1 MIFKFPFSSA
11 ADRPERAPEVQSSSL
26 AGESLQAGETAGGP
40 IDILV
45 IDDDPVVLKSLRRL
59 LQKWGYRVAIAISA
73 AEGLQKA
80 QRDPSVIICDWVLP
94 GDVDGLEICHRI
106 KQDPQLS
113 TTAFLMM
120 TSHTGMANRVEA
132 LEAGADDL
140 LFKPVDKAELAA
152 RVKAG
157 MRLHQLTQALKAQTR
172 RLEAELAEAA
182 TYVMSLLP
190 ADVSKASEAGSLGDR
205 VSITSRFISS
215 QELGGDCFDHYW
227 LDPDYLVM
235 YLLDV
240 SGHGLGAALLSTS
253 VLNVL
258 RSQSLPGV
266 NFYRPET
273 VLKGLNE
280 TFQMD
285 DQNDKYFTIWYG
297 VYNRATRELSYASA
311 GHPPAMLISPA
322 TANDPAALIPLRTPG
337 MPIGMMPNTPY
348 QWQRCRVAEGGR
360 LYIFSDGI
368 YELQPASTELDADTH
383 QSSTPQL
390 GLDGFT
396 DLLTALESGH
406 QLSVDSIIQKVSDFG
421 GNHFDDDLSL
431 LEIVF

>member
-11 ADRPERAPEVQSSSL
+11 AKRATAALHPASGAAHERE
-26 AGESLQAGETAGGP
+26 GP
-40 IDILV
+40 VDVLV
-45 IDDDPVVLKSLRRL
+45 IDDDAAVLVSLQRL
-59 LQKWGYRVAIAISA
+59 LQKWGYQVATANSA
-73 AEGLQKA
+73 AEGLA
-80 QRDPSVIICDWVLP
+80 QAQLEPSVIICDWILP
-94 GDVDGLEICHRI
+94 GEMSGLDICCHI
-106 KQDPQLS
+106 KQDPLLS

-120 TSHTGMANRVEA
+120 TSHTSLTDRVEA
-132 LEAGADDL
+132 LEAGADEL
-140 LFKPVDKAELAA
+140 LFKPVDTAELAA

-182 TYVMSLLP
+182 TYVASLLP
-190 ADVSKASEAGSLGDR
+190 ADTPEDGKTDR
-205 VSITSRFISS
+205 PVAIASRFISS

-258 RSQSLPGV
+258 RSQSLPSV

-280 TFQMD
+280 AFQMD
-285 DQNDKYFTIWYG
+285 NQSDKYFTIWYG
-297 VYNRATRELSYASA
+297 VYNKASRQLSYASA
-311 GHPPAMLISPA
+311 GHPPAILVSPVTA
-322 TANDPAALIPLRTPG
+322 TAPANINSLRTPG
-337 MPIGMMPNTPY
+337 MPIGMMPNTTY
-348 QWQRCRVAEGGR
+348 QWDRCHVADGSR

-368 YELQPASTELDADTH
+368 YELQPAGQKNDPTV
-383 QSSTPQL
+383 PQL
-390 GLDGFT
+390 GLNGFT
-396 DLLTALESGH
+396 QLITTLESSQ
-406 QLSVDSIIQKVSDFG
+406 QLSLDTIIQKVSDFG
-421 GNHFDDDLSL
+421 GSHFDDDLSL
-431 LEIVF
+431 LEIDFCAQPASLGS